1 MKLNPKQADALL
13 KMVSKKVGTSPD
25 ELKKDLEKGDLRKL
39 TQGMS
44 EEESQKLQQTISN
57 KALMEKVFSS
67 PEAQDLI
74 RKLSSQ

>member
-25 ELKKDLEKGDLRKL
+25 ELKKDLEKGDLRRL
-39 TQGMS
+39 TKGMS
-44 EEESQKLQQTISN
+44 KEENEKLQQTIQN

-67 PEAQDLI
+67 PEAQDLMK
-74 RKLSSQ
+74 KLSGK